1 VDQTSAQQRPE
12 QMTPEESESRDYA
25 RLIELYGDNPVMM
38 SALAKAWRL
47 GFSRHMRLNG
57 QRDSMLTINPFW

>member
-1 VDQTSAQQRPE
+1 
-12 QMTPEESESRDYA
+12 MTPEESESRDYA